1 MFVCRN
7 IVRAYAG
14 DVSVEDRPGGGALFR
29 VELPIPQTALAPS
42 PVAAADVPAP
52 ALSAHVL
59 IIDDDPQ
66 ITSALCG
73 QLKRAGYRASACST
87 GAAGL
92 RRVLTGTDIDLVFCD
107 LMMKGV
113 SGMDLHAQLLEQEP
127 ALLNKIVFMTGGA
140 CSPSARQFVLEHPA
154 VVVEKPFDLI
164 AEADRRLAPASS
176 SGAALR

>member
-1 MFVCRN
+1 V
-7 IVRAYAG
+7 
-14 DVSVEDRPGGGALFR
+14 FR
-29 VELPIPQTALAPS
+29 VQLPIPQNALAPQ
-42 PVAAADVPAP
+42 PAPAADVPAP

-92 RRVLTGTDIDLVFCD
+92 RRILTASDIDLVFCD

-113 SGMDLHAQLLEQEP
+113 SGMELHAQLLEQDP
-127 ALLNKIVFMTGGA
+127 SLLHKVVFMTGGA

-164 AEADRRLAPASS
+164 AETDRRLAPASS
-176 SGAALR
+176 SRAVPH